1 MLYNDATKG
10 KRKNYDAF
18 HNFYNI
24 TPKKL
29 FIWYPAYFRQQ
40 NGVLHRNYGMLIRLI
55 ISMLLYIMT
64 IVLRARDTYH
74 IYYNIAPKK
83 LCNWCCGN
91 FRQQNDLCHRYYVM
105 TFIVITSMHLSIMA

>member
-40 NGVLHRNYGMLIRLI
+40 NGVLHRNYGMSIRLI
-55 ISMLLYIMT
+55 ISMLLVHYDNGT
-64 IVLRARDTYH
+64 KGQGH
-74 IYYNIAPKK
+74 ISY
-83 LCNWCCGN
+83 L
-91 FRQQNDLCHRYYVM
+91 L
-105 TFIVITSMHLSIMA
+105 